1 MYSILI
7 ALHVIVC
14 VLLTVTILLQSSKGG
29 GLAGTFGG
37 SGAMGSVFGGRGA
50 ATFLSKLTTGLAVT
64 FMLLALLLGF
74 ITRGDIDKSSLVAQE
89 RERQVTSQSRTIP
102 QVMEEGQ
109 VSSAALPTEMPD
121 AAASGQTEQS
131 TPVEE

>member
-1 MYSILI
+1 MYSLLV

-14 VLLTVTILLQSSKGG
+14 VLLTISILLQSSKGG

-50 ATFLSKLTTGLAVT
+50 ATFLSKLTTGLAVG
-64 FMLLALLLGF
+64 FMLIALLLGF
-74 ITRGDIDKSSLVAQE
+74 LTRGTVDQSSLVAQE
-89 RERQVTSQSRTIP
+89 REHRVTSQSRTVP

-109 VSSAALPTEMPD
+109 PSPISLP
-121 AAASGQTEQS
+121 SQTPNEPSNEQAEQS
-131 TPVEE
+131 PSP